1 LNTPH
6 PRNIKPW
13 NSSLHSRP
21 RESHIDIAHICH
33 RCTTTMCRRLLQTYA
48 CDHSKVVC
56 TTPCPFAQA
65 SAMPLVAPSSCKSE
79 AAGPLSS
86 SAEVSPMPGATSLPG
101 RPVQQDVSPLLDE
114 SPQPAFRIKTDKPA
128 AAAPFAAVPT
138 SSHLDAALSDHAG
151 EAQPEQ
157 PVQPRYCQSFFLHYL
172 PQSRRPC
179 RLCYSQ
185 PEWEDVRRRWVERYR
200 SEHPMEKL
208 EDLERLTELEM

>member
-1 LNTPH
+1 
-6 PRNIKPW
+6 
-13 NSSLHSRP
+13 
-21 RESHIDIAHICH
+21 
-33 RCTTTMCRRLLQTYA
+33 MCRRLLQTYA

-65 SAMPLVAPSSCKSE
+65 SAAPSVAPSVAPSFRKSE
-79 AAGPLSS
+79 AAEPLSS
-86 SAEVSPMPGATSLPG
+86 SAEVSPMPGETSLPG
-101 RPVQQDVSPLLDE
+101 RPVQQDVSPMLDE
-114 SPQPAFRIKTDKPA
+114 FPPPAFRIKIDNLT
-128 AAAPFAAVPT
+128 AAAPFAAIPT
-138 SSHLDAALSDHAG
+138 SSHLDAALLDHAG

-185 PEWEDVRRRWVERYR
+185 SEWEDVRRRWVERYR

-208 EDLERLTELEM
+208 EDLERLTEPKM